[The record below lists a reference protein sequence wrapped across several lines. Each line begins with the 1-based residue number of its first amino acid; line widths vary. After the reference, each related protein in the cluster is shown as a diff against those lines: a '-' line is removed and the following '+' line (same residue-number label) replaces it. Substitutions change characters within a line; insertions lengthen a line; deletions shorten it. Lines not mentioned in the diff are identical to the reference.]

1 MDTISADSLR
11 TDADRCANS
20 PADAAGYDRL
30 IGRIDAGEESLIIL
44 ESLLCLMREKNLLS
58 RSDIELLC
66 EKVERRA
73 TGTSRN
79 PLPCSNDSASHASGY
94 LRRLSAYLGQRYG
107 GKHMRRPS

>member
-1 MDTISADSLR
+1 MDSCNGESRVGLDGA
-11 TDADRCANS
+11 
-20 PADAAGYDRL
+20 
-30 IGRIDAGEESLIIL
+30 DAGEESLIIL

-73 TGTSRN
+73 TGTSIN
-79 PLPCSNDSASHASGY
+79 PLPCRNDSAAEASGY

-107 GKHMRRPS
+107 GKHLRRAM

>member
-1 MDTISADSLR
+1 MSDSVR
-11 TDADRCANS
+11 EGVT
-20 PADAAGYDRL
+20 
-30 IGRIDAGEESLIIL
+30 DAGEESLIIL
-44 ESLLCLMREKNLLS
+44 ESLLCVLREKNLLT

-79 PLPCSNDSASHASGY
+79 PLPCNNGSATEAVGY

-107 GKHMRRPS
+107 GKHMRRGAAN